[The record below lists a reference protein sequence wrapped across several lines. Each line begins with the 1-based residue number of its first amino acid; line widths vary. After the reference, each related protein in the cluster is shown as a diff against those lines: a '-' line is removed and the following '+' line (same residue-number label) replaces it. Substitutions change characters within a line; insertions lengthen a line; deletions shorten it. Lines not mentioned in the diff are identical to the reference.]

1 MTDAHIAEM
10 ERQLLDALLGG
21 GSRFGRPVPLLEE
34 ALETEPSPGRA
45 AIEATL
51 RGLRARNLVR
61 SEWSHSVLTLNRG
74 DGESV
79 AQEHDGEWWIIT
91 DAGRAAIGL
100 PPWAEVR
107 EEGWMN
113 PSSGPW
119 RVSPLI
125 APYCAWRFRHGKPHL
140 PGWYA
145 RLTGKEALSPD
156 E

>member
-1 MTDAHIAEM
+1 MTDTHITEM
-10 ERQLLDALLGG
+10 ERELLDALLGG

-34 ALETEPSPGRA
+34 ALETKPSPGRA

-61 SEWSHSVLTLNRG
+61 SEWSQSILTLNRG

-79 AQEHDGEWWIIT
+79 AQEYEGDWWIIT
-91 DAGRAAIGL
+91 DAGRAALGL
-100 PPWAEVR
+100 PPWAEVT

-125 APYCAWRFRHGKPHL
+125 APLCEWRASRGKEPVPAWYARLVGKPHL
-140 PGWYA
+140 
-145 RLTGKEALSPD
+145 RR
-156 E
+156 